1 MITASDIAKINLSCF
16 IKTNRVLAVA
26 VSVLMITL
34 LVMSSDE
41 RFLAVPAFS
50 CIVLF
55 LWLWMFLWKREGKV
69 PFFDVGMFCAL
80 ATLVYTIYPLVNY
93 WVDGLQFG
101 LLADARLSSYNIS
114 PRELGVFCLR
124 HVLYLFSFVIFYA
137 IFRGR
142 EPVGTG
148 NVEAPCSSTSTSIVV
163 YFLLL
168 TGYFAILQLIAGVD
182 FNTSYAPDA
191 YEKYLAAIANLPLL
205 LLQVSEKLWGILFLF
220 KLAVLYIL
228 LSRCKQKKWLII
240 LIAWIFVEILHTFI
254 LKGSRTG
261 LVFFLLSAGLLYHR
275 MIRPLSMIFLITSGS
290 MAFLFFIFM
299 GMYRAFIDFSSLQVA
314 LTQSNAGIFS
324 GGNEFQALLGTAYDV
339 FQLKNSGANLPWYLH
354 INDFITI
361 LPPQQ
366 ILPFEKVPASEW
378 YLREIG
384 ASGQGVGFMW
394 GVVAQSIIGFDW
406 YELALRGG
414 VLGYILAKIHNW
426 YSRRQTGFMETLI
439 YVYLCLKI
447 YYTFRD
453 TTFSI
458 LANLVWEIIP
468 FYIIIKSTEAFHA
481 RFKNALSHKRI
492 SASDQSLE

>member
-1 MITASDIAKINLSCF
+1 MFFKKTTNQVVLLAIIIFVSALSF
-16 IKTNRVLAVA
+16 MSLGQRYVA
-26 VSVLMITL
+26 FPVFGSV
-34 LVMSSDE
+34 V
-41 RFLAVPAFS
+41 V
-50 CIVLF
+50 V
-55 LWLWMFLWKREGKV
+55 LWLWMFLWERDEKV

-114 PRELGVFCLR
+114 PRELGIFCLR

-142 EPVGTG
+142 EPIETG
-148 NVEAPCSSTSTSIVV
+148 NVVAPSSSTSTSIVV

-168 TGYFAILQLIAGVD
+168 TGYFAILQLLTGVD
-182 FNTSYAPDA
+182 FNASYAPEV
-191 YEKYLAAIANLPLL
+191 YEKYLAAIASLPLL
-205 LLQVSEKLWGILFLF
+205 LLQVSEKLWGLLFLF
-220 KLAVLYIL
+220 KMAVLYIL
-228 LSRCKQKKWLII
+228 LSRCKQKKWLLI

-299 GMYRAFIDFSSLQVA
+299 GMYRAFIDISSLQVA

-414 VLGYILAKIHNW
+414 VLGYLLAKIHNW
-426 YSRRQTGFMETLI
+426 YTRRQTGYMETLI
-439 YVYLCLKI
+439 YVYLCLRI

-458 LANLVWEIIP
+458 LAYLVWEIIP
-468 FYIIIKSTEAFHA
+468 FYIIIKSTEAFQE
-481 RFKNALSHKRI
+481 RIQNSLSQNKNI
-492 SASDQSLE
+492 